1 MDKEK
6 QGDYEAQANKLNY
19 RDPDTMAA
27 AGLRTQ
33 RKFDE
38 LVSFT
43 ASHRSIVTDME

>member
-6 QGDYEAQANKLNY
+6 PGDYEAQANKLNF
-19 RDPDTMAA
+19 RDPDVMAA

-38 LVSFT
+38 LVRHS
-43 ASHRSIVTDME
+43 ASTRYHH